1 MGRAASGCIDT
12 TADHA
17 LDIVGGNISGQL
29 AQPPAGG
36 GGNRADQ
43 RRGALAARGEEAQIH
58 AHRCGQYPRVWPGGR
73 CEAAQQHVP
82 DQCRVVPPRVGAE
95 FPPHPRD
102 PPEMSDDCRFADAAM
117 APEPLAECFQIL
129 TDGLIPGR
137 RYGARHHSPSG
148 KESRERLDGV
158 DVARTA
164 EALAQALERPWT
176 DAVMCDETGHPRI
189 QPHRGSN
196 AIDIEAATLPRRRTG
211 HTPASSA
218 FKPVADYPGRWP
230 THRRGRRMPSVEHR
244 LDRTES
250 GRRLEDTQ
258 SSAASPPDSHVRFR
272 HAPRIAAQDSGP
284 P

>member
-1 MGRAASGCIDT
+1 MGRAAAGCIDT

-102 PPEMSDDCRFADAAM
+102 PPEMSDDCRFPDAAM

-164 EALAQALERPWT
+164 EALAQALERPRT
-176 DAVMCDETGHPRI
+176 DAVMCDETGQHPGI
-189 QPHRGSN
+189 QPPHRGPRLVKPHQDVPAGT
-196 AIDIEAATLPRRRTG
+196 AIAHERTG
-211 HTPASSA
+211 RISMRGALGQELLEQAHAVVELARMLDPSRLLEVTNKPERSNSRLLCA
-218 FKPVADYPGRWP
+218 FHYSPRW
-230 THRRGRRMPSVEHR
+230 TS
-244 LDRTES
+244 
-250 GRRLEDTQ
+250 
-258 SSAASPPDSHVRFR
+258 
-272 HAPRIAAQDSGP
+272 
-284 P
+284 